1 MNGILWKSKTRETD
15 MSFFKNYKFSL
26 MNLFDS
32 ELYEVDNKGE
42 LSDINNLF
50 VIDEHFLPHKEF
62 LTDLSTI
69 QKINKHNVNVIIFNT
84 EKIFN
89 SYWPHN
95 QKIQKK
101 LSKINSMVQILS
113 DVNDIKKLGTPF
125 KNKQYLSKEFK
136 FNNNLSRKKNKI
148 LFYGQLDGGVYK
160 NRRIIINNF
169 QKMFGDNL
177 EVIKSTRD
185 KSYREYINLLSS
197 FQYILNPLGAGEFI
211 NIRYFE
217 ALAVNSIPIQEITNV
232 MRDYYIEEISSNN
245 SVFFSNTTEL
255 ENFKLNEMKNYNFSN
270 PFYLEDYLFVNNL
283 ISFLRQ

>member
-136 FNNNLSRKKNKI
+136 FNNNLSRKK
-148 LFYGQLDGGVYK
+148 
-160 NRRIIINNF
+160 
-169 QKMFGDNL
+169 
-177 EVIKSTRD
+177 
-185 KSYREYINLLSS
+185 
-197 FQYILNPLGAGEFI
+197 
-211 NIRYFE
+211 
-217 ALAVNSIPIQEITNV
+217 
-232 MRDYYIEEISSNN
+232 
-245 SVFFSNTTEL
+245 
-255 ENFKLNEMKNYNFSN
+255 
-270 PFYLEDYLFVNNL
+270 
-283 ISFLRQ
+283 